1 MSVFYDSLTGLED
14 VHTKLLY
21 LNLPTKQHYHL
32 LKLADS
38 TLHHDILNSILLN
51 LPSTH
56 HEYFLVE
63 FHSSPSS
70 SSHLE
75 YLKRFSSDIED
86 IIKLTA
92 LRTKVRLLREI
103 RNLT

>member
-1 MSVFYDSLTGLED
+1 MSVFYDPLINLKEINSQ
-14 VHTKLLY
+14 LLA

-38 TLHHDILNSILLN
+38 TLHHDVLNSILIN
-51 LPSTH
+51 LPPTH

-63 FHSSPSS
+63 LHSAPNS
-70 SSHLE
+70 SSHLD
-75 YLKRFSSDIED
+75 YLKQFSSDIED

-92 LRTKVRLLREI
+92 LRTKARLLREI
-103 RNLT
+103 RELT